1 MSLTKRS
8 GKGSALT
15 YGEMDDNFTHLGGD
29 GSYQFPSTDGSS
41 NQVLATNGS
50 GQLSFVNQSGGTTTT
65 AAVSHTVNDSNL
77 TGAQFKALSGRRII
91 KTSSTARTYTL
102 FQPVAAD
109 VTKSWTIINASSAD
123 ITLDADSQ
131 YIHVMD
137 AITTAAKQTDWKIL
151 KGGVVDIVCVGSGPN
166 GGASNVPNFVIYGTG
181 IVDI

>member
-50 GQLSFVNQSGGTTTT
+50 GQLSFVNQSGGTPSI
-65 AAVSHTVNDSNL
+65 SHTINDSDL
-77 TGAQFKALSGRRII
+77 SGVQFKALSGQRII
-91 KTSSTARTYTL
+91 KTSGNARTYTL

-109 VTKSWTIINASSAD
+109 VTKSWTIINASGAD
-123 ITLDADSQ
+123 ITLDAASQ

-137 AITTAAKQTDWKIL
+137 AITTSAKQTDWKIL
-151 KGGVVDIVCVGSGPN
+151 KGGIVDIVCVGSGPN
-166 GGASNVPNFVIYGTG
+166 GGATNGPNFVIYGTG

>member
-15 YGEMDDNFTHLGGD
+15 YNEMDNNFTHLGGD
-29 GSYQFPSTDGSS
+29 GSYQFPSTDGSAD
-41 NQVLATNGS
+41 QVLATNGS
-50 GQLSFVNQSGGTTTT
+50 GQLSFVDQSGGA
-65 AAVSHTVNDSNL
+65 AAVSHTINDSNL
-77 TGAQFKALSGRRII
+77 SAVQFKALSGQRII
-91 KTSSTARTYTL
+91 KISANARTYTL
-102 FQPVAAD
+102 FQPAADD
-109 VTKSWTIINASSAD
+109 VTKSWTIINASGAD

-151 KGGVVDIVCVGSGPN
+151 KGGIVDVVCVGSGAN
-166 GGASNVPNFVIYGTG
+166 GGASNSPNFVIYGTG